1 MSKTASYDELNVREL
16 DNRRSEPY
24 SQYFNKMSLTEGE
37 KNMRIAFSENME
49 EAILYILALAEIMI
63 ENDEVDK

>member
-37 KNMRIAFSENME
+37 KNMRIAFSENM
-49 EAILYILALAEIMI
+49 
-63 ENDEVDK
+63 